1 MLPAPGATRMTAFD
15 PIDMKPVGP
24 IRKRLRLG
32 LMHHHLGPGGV
43 TSVIRDIALA
53 LAGEAGF
60 DRLQIDI
67 FASVRSKASA
77 QRIFGGI
84 ERIAPGRL
92 RIVDIPGLAYRK
104 EPRPNRE
111 SFMRAARKLAKEIM
125 GQIDLA
131 ECDHKNPYILHSQNI
146 SLGKN
151 PTATMALRL
160 IARAAIE
167 RKLPLWLINHI
178 HDFAENNRPEQMR
191 SFYGCSGRRDEA
203 FARGFMY
210 PNLPNIV
217 YLTINSAD
225 IDNLL
230 TMGISRDRIFL
241 MPDPIDSEPYTKG
254 PLWERSERELAT
266 IELKPTD
273 FKGLMVR
280 RLEGYVASK
289 NQVFDPSLPILLSP
303 LKVMRRKNNSESLL
317 LLTLF
322 RRLGHDYQ
330 LLISLDANSPSD
342 AAYSKRLKD
351 FALRHRIPVT
361 IGFGHELISEGGGR
375 RISKGVVKQFGLCD
389 LYALC
394 EGVLTTSV
402 VEGFG
407 LAYHEGWLCKR
418 PVVGRK
424 IPQVVRDFEAAGMSF
439 DHTYE
444 KMAVSLDDLPDLGN
458 RLRREYGEEIR
469 KSRLGPKA
477 QEIFPPH
484 PSDDIVDA
492 KIFSVG
498 GADCIDFAD
507 LSLNMQLELIDK
519 LDSDLPFADRF
530 VERNPAVARSLEIIG
545 NRDSQ
550 AVERLIN
557 SNAAA
562 TRRSYSLKATAERLK
577 NIYRAGDSIYMNA
590 DEPKPLTA
598 ENHAAIIQRYQH
610 PENLRLIF

>member
-1 MLPAPGATRMTAFD
+1 MLTD
-15 PIDMKPVGP
+15 SS
-24 IRKRLRLG
+24 RKRLRLG
-32 LMHHHLGPGGV
+32 LMHHHLRPGGV
-43 TSVIRDIALA
+43 TSVMRDIALA

-77 QRIFGGI
+77 QRIFGGV

-92 RIVDIPGLAYRK
+92 RIVDIPGFAYRK

-151 PTATMALRL
+151 PTATMALKI
-160 IARAAIE
+160 IAETAIKS
-167 RKLPLWLINHI
+167 KLPLWLINHI
-178 HDFAENNRPEQMR
+178 HDFAENNRPGQIR
-191 SFYGCSGRRDEA
+191 AFYGCSGRRDEA

-217 YLTINSAD
+217 YLAINSAD

-241 MPDPIDSEPYTKG
+241 MPDPIDSESYIEG
-254 PLWERSERELAT
+254 PLWDKSESELANVGLESEDFRELM
-266 IELKPTD
+266 L
-273 FKGLMVR
+273 R
-280 RLEGYVASK
+280 RLASYAAPK
-289 NQVFDPSLPILLSP
+289 SQIFDPSLPILLSP
-303 LKVMRRKNNSESLL
+303 LKVMRRKNNAESLL

-322 RRLGHDYQ
+322 RRLGRDYQ
-330 LLISLDANSPSD
+330 LLVSLDANSPPD
-342 AAYSKRLKD
+342 VAYSKRLKD
-351 FALRHRIPVT
+351 FVHRHRMPVT

-394 EGVLTTSV
+394 EGILTTSV

-424 IPQVVRDFEAAGMSF
+424 IPQVVRDFEAVGMSF

-444 KMAVSLDDLPDLGN
+444 KMAVSLDDLPGLGN
-458 RLRREYGEEIR
+458 RLRDEYGEKLQTIR
-469 KSRLGPKA
+469 AGRKA
-477 QEIFPPH
+477 H
-484 PSDDIVDA
+484 ATLTSLSPSGIIESKLFRAD
-492 KIFSVG
+492 G
-498 GADCIDFAD
+498 MDCIDFAD
-507 LSLNMQLELIDK
+507 LSLGMQLELIGR
-519 LDSDLPFADRF
+519 LDSDFPFADRF
-530 VERNPAVARSLEIIG
+530 IERNPAVTRSLEIIE
-545 NRDSQ
+545 NRDSEF
-550 AVERLIN
+550 VELLISKN
-557 SNAAA
+557 GAA
-562 TRRSYSLKATAERLK
+562 TRRNYSLEAAAKCLK
-577 NIYRAGDSIYMNA
+577 NIYKAGDSIYARA
-590 DEPKPLTA
+590 DEPTPLTA
-598 ENHAAIIQRYQH
+598 ENHTAIMRRYQQ